1 MSQLTELTPTLQA
14 LRERVLEANL
24 ALPKYGLV
32 TFTWGNVS
40 EIDRETGLVAIK
52 PSGVEYDVMTV
63 EDIVIMDLQGN
74 RVYGSKKPSSD
85 TPTHL
90 ELYRQ
95 FPDIGGVVHTHSR
108 HAVGW
113 AQAGED
119 ILALGTTQGDYFYGS
134 VPCTRRMTPE
144 EIAGEYELETGKV
157 IVETF
162 RTRQID
168 PNMVPGVLVHS
179 HGPFTWGK
187 NGHDAVHNSVVLE
200 EVAYMNF
207 ISHQIRPQIN
217 AMQQEL
223 LDKHY
228 LRKHGA
234 NAYYGQ

>member
-1 MSQLTELTPTLQA
+1 MLRE
-14 LRERVLEANL
+14 LRERVLKANL
-24 ALPKYGLV
+24 ELPKYGLV

-40 EIDRETGLVAIK
+40 EIDRESGLVAIK

-63 EDIVIMDLQGN
+63 DDIVIVDLQGN
-74 RVYGSKKPSSD
+74 RVWGDKKPSSD

-119 ILALGTTQGDYFYGS
+119 ILALGTTHGDYFYGS
-134 VPCTRRMTPE
+134 VPCTRKMTPA

-162 RTRQID
+162 RERGID
-168 PNMVPGVLVHS
+168 PNQVPGVLVHS

-187 NGHDAVHNSVVLE
+187 DGHNAVHNSVVLE

-207 ISHQIRPQIN
+207 CSKLIRPNVQS
-217 AMQQEL
+217 MQQEL

>member
-1 MSQLTELTPTLQA
+1 MLKE
-14 LRERVLEANL
+14 LRERVLQANL
-24 ALPKYGLV
+24 ELPKYKLV

-40 EIDRETGLVAIK
+40 EIDRESGLVAIK
-52 PSGVEYDVMTV
+52 PSGVDYDVMTAD
-63 EDIVIMDLQGN
+63 DIVIVDLDGN
-74 RVYGSKKPSSD
+74 RVWGNKKPSSD

-95 FPDIGGVVHTHSR
+95 FLDIGGIVHTHSR
-108 HAVGW
+108 HATAW

-134 VPCTRRMTPE
+134 VPCTRKMTPE
-144 EIAGEYELETGKV
+144 EIAGEYEKETGKV

-162 RTRQID
+162 RKRGIE
-168 PNMVPGVLVHS
+168 PKEIPCVLVHS

-187 NGHDAVHNSVVLE
+187 NAFDAVHNAVVLE

-207 ISHQIRPQIN
+207 VSHQIRPNIGS
-217 AMQQEL
+217 MQQEL

-228 LRKHGA
+228 LRKHGV

>member
-1 MSQLTELTPTLQA
+1 MLKE
-14 LRERVLEANL
+14 LRERVLKANL
-24 ALPKYGLV
+24 ELPKYKLV

-40 EIDRETGLVAIK
+40 EIDCESGLVAIK
-52 PSGVEYDVMTV
+52 PSGVDYDVMTAD
-63 EDIVIMDLQGN
+63 DIVIVDLQGN
-74 RVYGSKKPSSD
+74 RVWGTKKPSSD

-95 FPDIGGVVHTHSR
+95 FPEIGGVVHTHSR
-108 HAVGW
+108 HATSW

-119 ILALGTTQGDYFYGS
+119 ILALGTTQGDNFYGS

-162 RTRQID
+162 RKRAIE
-168 PNMVPGVLVHS
+168 PSMVPGVLVHS

-187 NGHDAVHNSVVLE
+187 DAFDAVHNSVVLE

-207 ISHQIRPQIN
+207 VSHQIRPNIGS
-217 AMQQEL
+217 MQQEL

-228 LRKHGA
+228 LRKHGK

>member
-1 MSQLTELTPTLQA
+1 MLVE
-14 LRERVLEANL
+14 LRERVLKANL
-24 ALPKYGLV
+24 ELPKYGLV

-40 EIDRETGLVAIK
+40 EIDRSTGLVAIK

-63 EDIVIMDLQGN
+63 DDIVIVDLDGN
-74 RVYGSKKPSSD
+74 RVWGDKKPSSD

-95 FPDIGGVVHTHSR
+95 FPAIGGVVHTHSR

-119 ILALGTTQGDYFYGS
+119 ILALGTTHGDYFYGA
-134 VPCTRRMTPE
+134 VPCTRKMTPE

-162 RTRQID
+162 RERNID
-168 PNMVPGVLVHS
+168 PEMVPGVLVHS

-187 NGHDAVHNSVVLE
+187 DGHNAVHNSVVLE

-207 ISHQIRPQIN
+207 CSKLIRPNIQS
-217 AMQQEL
+217 MQQEL

-228 LRKHGA
+228 LRKHGK

>member
-1 MSQLTELTPTLQA
+1 MLVE
-14 LRERVLEANL
+14 LRERVLKANL
-24 ALPKYGLV
+24 ELPKYGLV

-63 EDIVIMDLQGN
+63 DDIVIVDLDGN
-74 RVYGSKKPSSD
+74 RVWGDKKPSSD

-95 FPDIGGVVHTHSR
+95 FPEIGGVVHTHSR

-119 ILALGTTQGDYFYGS
+119 ILALGTTHGDYFYGT
-134 VPCTRRMTPE
+134 VPCTRKMTPE

-162 RTRQID
+162 RERNID
-168 PNMVPGVLVHS
+168 PDMVPGVLVHS

-187 NGHDAVHNSVVLE
+187 DGHNAVHNSVVLE

-207 ISHQIRPQIN
+207 CSKLIRPNVQS
-217 AMQQEL
+217 MQQEL

-228 LRKHGA
+228 LRKHGK